1 MKKWVLPL
9 LCGLLLPLTA
19 TAENS
24 TQASGYTIHHNAIP
38 TATLTPAVATG
49 YRITRSKYRGLLN
62 VSVIKEVPGT
72 TGQPVTAIVR
82 ANATNLLG
90 KSLAIP
96 MREIREGAAV
106 YYIGEFPIIDR
117 ETLSFKLE
125 VTPAGMQKPISAAL
139 SQQFFVD

>member
-24 TQASGYTIHHNAIP
+24 TRAAGYTIHHNAIP
-38 TATLTPAVATG
+38 TAVLTPAVATG

-62 VSVIKEVPGT
+62 VSVIKDVPGT
-72 TGQPVTAIVR
+72 TGQPVTAIVK
-82 ANATNLLG
+82 ANTTNLLG
-90 KSLAIP
+90 KSRAIP

-117 ETLSFKLE
+117 ETLSFELE
-125 VTPAGMQKPISAAL
+125 VTPASMQKPINASL

>member
-19 TAENS
+19 AAENS
-24 TQASGYTIHHNAIP
+24 TRAAGYTIHHNAIP
-38 TATLTPAVATG
+38 TATLTPAIATG

-62 VSVIKEVPGT
+62 VSVIKDVPGT
-72 TGQPVTAIVR
+72 TGEPVTAIVKT
-82 ANATNLLG
+82 NATNLLG
-90 KSLAIP
+90 KSLAVP

-117 ETLSFKLE
+117 ETLRFELE
-125 VTPAGMQKPISAAL
+125 VTPAGMQKPISASL